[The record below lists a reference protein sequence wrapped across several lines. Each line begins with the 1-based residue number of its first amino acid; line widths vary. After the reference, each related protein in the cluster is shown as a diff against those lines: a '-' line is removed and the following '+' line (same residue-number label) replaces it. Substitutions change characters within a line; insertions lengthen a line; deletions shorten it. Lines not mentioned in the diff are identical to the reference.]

1 MGSSPRFFPQ
11 RASRKA
17 WSALQTAAHDKDAK
31 DAGDAHR
38 ASPWQASLA
47 DLNGDR
53 RADVLLYNH
62 DSGAMLEALS
72 RADGT
77 FEHHSAPWTAGWN
90 LLTADLNGDGRADM
104 LLYDPKSGAW
114 VQGISDGRGGFA
126 YRRGTWASGLHVEL
140 ADFNGDGRVDALF
153 YNASTGSA

>member
-1 MGSSPRFFPQ
+1 AAA
-11 RASRKA
+11 RAA
-17 WSALQTAAHDKDAK
+17 QAPETTTLPLQTAAHDKDA
-31 DAGDAHR
+31 GDAHG

-77 FEHHSAPWTAGWN
+77 FEHHSAPWTGGWS
-90 LLTADLNGDGRADM
+90 LLTADLNGDRRADM
-104 LLYDPKSGAW
+104 LLYDTKSGAW
-114 VQGISDGRGGFA
+114 VEGSPDGRGGFA
-126 YRRGTWASGLHVEL
+126 SRRGAR
-140 ADFNGDGRVDALF
+140 AP
-153 YNASTGSA
+153 GSRA